1 MTSVA
6 VIVGSSKGI
15 GLQLARIYL
24 SQTNMQVVALSRN
37 SKAAK
42 EAILDTSSRIP
53 FVSQANRSVDLT
65 SEEAFKQLEAKDPS
79 SLFNKDRLT
88 AIDVDVID
96 EESIRKASEQV
107 KSAFGQDSVRLIFN
121 VAGKVRRG
129 EDVTCT
135 FPADT
140 DPL

>member
-42 EAILDTSSRIP
+42 EAILDTTNTGVP
-53 FVSQANRSVDLT
+53 FQTQTNSNVDHT
-65 SEEAFKQLEAKDPS
+65 SEDAFKHYEVKSGS
-79 SLFNKDRLT
+79 SLFDSDRLT
-88 AIDVDVID
+88 AVDVDMKD
-96 EESIRKASEQV
+96 EGSIQKASEQV
-107 KSAFGQDSVRLIFN
+107 KSAFGKDSVRLLFN
-121 VAGKVRRG
+121 VAGMVSRG
-129 EDVTCT
+129 STS
-135 FPADT
+135 
-140 DPL
+140 